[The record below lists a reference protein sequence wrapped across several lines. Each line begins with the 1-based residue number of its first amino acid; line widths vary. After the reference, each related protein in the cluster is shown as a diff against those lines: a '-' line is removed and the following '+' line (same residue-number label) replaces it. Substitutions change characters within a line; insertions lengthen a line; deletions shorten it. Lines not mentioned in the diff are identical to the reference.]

1 MKRFIAALMLLSLFG
16 LPATLRGDE
25 YDGHPYRYSRPL
37 TYYDRQ
43 PFRPHL
49 NYDGYP
55 PRRNLVGSRVALV
68 PRRDD
73 HFDYFDLTPTRL
85 EQRPEHR
92 IRPPYYPSAYL
103 LYRDQPHYGAFNHSG
118 FP

>member
-1 MKRFIAALMLLSLFG
+1 MRLAVPLLGIAAFVWSAALVH
-16 LPATLRGDE
+16 ADE

-43 PFRPHL
+43 PFTPNL

-55 PRRNLVGSRVALV
+55 PRRTPRVYQYSLV

-73 HFDYFDLTPTRL
+73 HFDYFDLDRTRL
-85 EQRPEHR
+85 EQRPYHR

-103 LYRDQPHYGAFNHSG
+103 YYRDQPHYGAFNHSG
-118 FP
+118 YP